1 MSDVGK
7 NSIESMSMKTACSV
21 RGGGSSAAV
30 WGNCPQKPLWRSFW
44 VTIDVETEAKI
55 L

>member
-21 RGGGSSAAV
+21 RSSGSSGAV
-30 WGNCPQKPLWRSFW
+30 WGNCPQKPVWRSFL
-44 VTIDVETEAKI
+44 VPIDVETEAKI